1 METVLRVVIIYV
13 VIVLGL
19 RVMGKR
25 EFAQLSPL
33 ELVLLLL
40 VPEIASQSLVREDFS
55 LTNGIIALLTLFALV
70 FLTSLASYHSRK
82 FSFVV
87 EGTPSVLIEH
97 GRLVTGSMNRQR
109 IDAGELFSE
118 MHKSGLQHLSEVE
131 WAILETDGRISF
143 VPVKSAFTPQVTQSH
158 DEQAT

>member
-25 EFAQLSPL
+25 EFAQLSPA

-40 VPEIASQSLVREDFS
+40 IPEIVSQSLIREDFS
-55 LTNGIIALLTLFALV
+55 LTNGLIALFTLFSLV
-70 FLTSLASYHSRK
+70 FLTSLASYHSRN
-82 FSFVV
+82 FSFLI
-87 EGTPSVLIEH
+87 EGTPSVLIDH

-131 WAILETDGRISF
+131 WAILETDGHISF
-143 VPVKSAFTPQVTQSH
+143 VPVKQTPTQQTIDNH
-158 DEQAT
+158 KEQTI